1 MQRRQPLALFC
12 NSQVYC
18 METTTNN
25 DGSVLA
31 LPGAQSGRKS
41 SIDSGNLT
49 PNQIV
54 ALLDKYI
61 IGQKDAKK
69 SVAIALRNRLR
80 RQNVSDDLRDEIM
93 PNNIIMIGPTGVG
106 KTEIARRLAKLAKA
120 PFVKVEASKF
130 TEVGYV
136 GRDVES
142 MIRDLVDQSVAMVR
156 SERSEEVREKA
167 ALLVE
172 ERLLDILL
180 PPVASS
186 RDSEDDDVESEEG
199 ALEQPSDDEHDKSIE
214 VNRRSRRKM
223 LERLRSGKLED
234 RQIEMDISSDAP
246 GGMMQVFGPLGQM
259 EEIGGIMQDLMSGLP
274 RKRKKR
280 RVSIAEARKLLEQE
294 EVQKLIDMD
303 SVVKEA
309 INKVEQSGIVFIDE
323 IDKIASPSSGSG
335 GKGPDVSREGVQRDL
350 LPIVEGSNVATK
362 HGMVKT
368 DHVLFIASGAFH
380 VAKPSDL
387 IPELQGRF
395 PIRVELKSLTEEDF
409 YLILTQPENAL
420 IKQYSALLGTEGVHL
435 TFSDGAI
442 REIARIAAR
451 VNESVENIGARRL
464 HTIMTNLL
472 EELMFNIPENF
483 SDEHVEIDETMVK
496 EKLNHVVADR
506 DLSQYI
512 L

>member
-1 MQRRQPLALFC
+1 M
-12 NSQVYC
+12 SI
-18 METTTNN
+18 
-25 DGSVLA
+25 
-31 LPGAQSGRKS
+31 KS
-41 SIDSGNLT
+41 SIAESNLT

-54 ALLDKYI
+54 SQLDKYI

-106 KTEIARRLAKLAKA
+106 KTEIARRLAKLARA

-186 RDSEDDDVESEEG
+186 HDSGDEESGDEEG
-199 ALEQPSDDEHDKSIE
+199 SETPSRGEPNKLLE
-214 VNRRSRRKM
+214 VNRRSRKKM
-223 LERLRSGKLED
+223 LERLRNGKLED
-234 RQIEMDISSDAP
+234 RQIEMDISSDSP

-259 EEIGGIMQDLMSGLP
+259 EEIGGIMQDLMNGLP

-294 EVQKLIDMD
+294 EVQKLIDME

-323 IDKIASPSSGSG
+323 IDKIASPSTGAG

-409 YLILTQPENAL
+409 YLILTQPDNAL
-420 IKQYSALLGTEGVHL
+420 IKQYSALLATEGVDL

-442 REIARIAAR
+442 CEIARIAAR

-483 SDEHVEIDETMVK
+483 SDESVEIDETMVK

>member
-1 MQRRQPLALFC
+1 MKDQKVENTSEPYEQKAAVKTLI
-12 NSQVYC
+12 
-18 METTTNN
+18 
-25 DGSVLA
+25 
-31 LPGAQSGRKS
+31 S
-41 SIDSGNLT
+41 SEFLT
-49 PNQIV
+49 PSEIV
-54 ALLDKYI
+54 ARLDKYI
-61 IGQKDAKK
+61 IGQHEAKK
-69 SVAIALRNRLR
+69 AVAIALRNRLR

-142 MIRDLVDQSVAMVR
+142 MIRDLTDQAVNMVR
-156 SERSEEVREKA
+156 NEKSQEVKEKA
-167 ALLVE
+167 AALAE

-180 PPVASS
+180 PTVPSS
-186 RDSEDDDVESEEG
+186 PYEHEDEQVESAIGKAKQDTDIEE
-199 ALEQPSDDEHDKSIE
+199 A
-214 VNRRSRRKM
+214 VNRKSREKM
-223 LERLRSGKLED
+223 LERLRSGRMED
-234 RQIEMDISSDAP
+234 RQIEMEISGDSQ
-246 GGMMQVFGPLGQM
+246 GGMMQIFGPLGQM
-259 EEIGGIMQDLMSGLP
+259 EELGGIMQDLMSGLP
-274 RKRKKR
+274 KKRKKR
-280 RVSIAEARKLLEQE
+280 RVTISEARKILEQE

-303 SVVKEA
+303 AVVKEA
-309 INKVEQSGIVFIDE
+309 VQKVEESGIVFVDE
-323 IDKIASPSSGSG
+323 IDKIAAPTTGGG

-395 PIRVELKSLTEEDF
+395 PIRVELNNLTEEDF
-409 YLILTQPENAL
+409 YKILTQPKNAL
-420 IKQYSALLGTEGVHL
+420 IKQYKALLQTEGVEL
-435 TFSDGAI
+435 DFTDDAI
-442 REIARIAAR
+442 AELASVAAQ

-472 EELMFNIPENF
+472 EEMMFAIPEKC
-483 SDEHVEIDETMVK
+483 SDEKILIDKPMVVD
-496 EKLNHVVADR
+496 KLDKIIKDR

>member
-1 MQRRQPLALFC
+1 M
-12 NSQVYC
+12 S
-18 METTTNN
+18 T
-25 DGSVLA
+25 
-31 LPGAQSGRKS
+31 KS
-41 SIDSGNLT
+41 SIAESNLT

-54 ALLDKYI
+54 SQLDKYI

-80 RQNVSDDLRDEIM
+80 RQNVSDELRDEIM

-106 KTEIARRLAKLAKA
+106 KTEIARRLAKLARA

-180 PPVASS
+180 PPVSS
-186 RDSEDDDVESEEG
+186 PHDSGDEESGDEEG
-199 ALEQPSDDEHDKSIE
+199 SEMQVHDHEDKSVE
-214 VNRRSRRKM
+214 VNRRSRKKM
-223 LERLRSGKLED
+223 LERLRNGKLED
-234 RQIEMDISSDAP
+234 RQIEMDTSGDSP

-294 EVQKLIDMD
+294 EVQKLIDME

-323 IDKIASPSSGSG
+323 IDKIASPSTGAG

-409 YLILTQPENAL
+409 YLILTQPDNAL
-420 IKQYSALLGTEGVHL
+420 IKQYSALLGTEGVDL
-435 TFSDGAI
+435 TFSEGAI
-442 REIARIAAR
+442 REIARIAAQ

-483 SDEHVEIDETMVK
+483 SDERVEIDETMVK

>member
-1 MQRRQPLALFC
+1 
-12 NSQVYC
+12 
-18 METTTNN
+18 MEIITKGEGN
-25 DGSVLA
+25 VFA
-31 LPGAQSGRKS
+31 LPEANSGLSS
-41 SIDSGNLT
+41 SIAATNLT

-54 ALLDKYI
+54 SLLDKYI

-80 RQNVSDDLRDEIM
+80 RQHVSDELRDEIM

-106 KTEIARRLAKLAKA
+106 KTEIARRLAKLARA

-156 SERSEEVREKA
+156 SEKSEEVREKA

-180 PPVASS
+180 PPLSS
-186 RDSEDDDVESEEG
+186 SNSQDNELLNEEDAPAQTSADD
-199 ALEQPSDDEHDKSIE
+199 HDKSLE
-214 VNRRSRRKM
+214 VNRRSRKKM
-223 LERLRSGKLED
+223 LERLRNGKLED
-234 RQIEMDISSDAP
+234 RQIEMDTTGDNP

-280 RVSIAEARKLLEQE
+280 RVSIAEARKILEQE

-303 SVVKEA
+303 SVNKEA

-323 IDKIASPSSGSG
+323 IDKIAAPSSGAG

-409 YLILTQPENAL
+409 YLILTQPDNAL
-420 IKQYSALLGTEGVHL
+420 IKQYSALLATEGVDL

-442 REIARIAAR
+442 REIAKIAAR

-483 SDEHVEIDETMVK
+483 SDKHVVIDEDMVK

>member
-1 MQRRQPLALFC
+1 
-12 NSQVYC
+12 
-18 METTTNN
+18 METTTNSE
-25 DGSVLA
+25 GSVLA
-31 LPGAQSGRKS
+31 LPEARSGSVS
-41 SIDSGNLT
+41 SIAPSNLT

-54 ALLDKYI
+54 SLLDKYI

-80 RQNVSDDLRDEIM
+80 RQHVSDDLRDEIM

-106 KTEIARRLAKLAKA
+106 KTEIARRLAKLARA

-142 MIRDLVDQSVAMVR
+142 MIRDLVDQSVSMVR

-186 RDSEDDDVESEEG
+186 RNADDDDAAGEDGATES
-199 ALEQPSDDEHDKSIE
+199 PSVDDNGKHDKSLE

-223 LERLRSGKLED
+223 LERLRNGKLED
-234 RQIEMDISSDAP
+234 RQIEMDLSGDAP

-323 IDKIASPSSGSG
+323 IDKIATPSSGSG
-335 GKGPDVSREGVQRDL
+335 SKGPDVSREGVQRDL

-420 IKQYSALLGTEGVHL
+420 IKQYSALLATEGVDL

>member
-1 MQRRQPLALFC
+1 MESTM
-12 NSQVYC
+12 NS
-18 METTTNN
+18 EGNA
-25 DGSVLA
+25 LA
-31 LPGAQSGRKS
+31 LPEARGGKTS
-41 SIDSGNLT
+41 SIAASNLT

-54 ALLDKYI
+54 SLLDKYI

-80 RQNVSDDLRDEIM
+80 RQHVSDDLRDEIM

-106 KTEIARRLAKLAKA
+106 KTEIARRLAKLARA

-156 SERSEEVREKA
+156 SEKSEEVHEKA
-167 ALLVE
+167 VLLVE

-186 RDSEDDDVESEEG
+186 SNSEDDDEASGEEG
-199 ALEQPSDDEHDKSIE
+199 EPESRSTEERDKSLE
-214 VNRRSRRKM
+214 VNRRSRKKM
-223 LERLRSGKLED
+223 LERLRNGKLED
-234 RQIEMDISSDAP
+234 RQIEMDLSGDTP

-280 RVSIAEARKLLEQE
+280 RVSIAEARKFLEQE

-420 IKQYSALLGTEGVHL
+420 IKQYSALLATEGVDL

-483 SDEHVEIDETMVK
+483 SDEHVEIDEVMVK

>member
-1 MQRRQPLALFC
+1 MDMSTKSEGDVLVLPEATNGRQSAI
-12 NSQVYC
+12 
-18 METTTNN
+18 
-25 DGSVLA
+25 A
-31 LPGAQSGRKS
+31 S
-41 SIDSGNLT
+41 SNLT

-54 ALLDKYI
+54 SQLDKYI

-80 RQNVSDDLRDEIM
+80 RQSVSDDLRDEIM

-106 KTEIARRLAKLAKA
+106 KTEIARRLAKLARA

-167 ALLVE
+167 AQLVE

-186 RDSEDDDVESEEG
+186 HDSGDEENGDEEG
-199 ALEQPSDDEHDKSIE
+199 SETPPRAEPDKSLE
-214 VNRRSRRKM
+214 VNRRSRKKM
-223 LERLRSGKLED
+223 LERLRNGKLED
-234 RQIEMDISSDAP
+234 RQIEMDTSGDSP

-280 RVSIAEARKLLEQE
+280 RLSIAEARKLLEQE
-294 EVQKLIDMD
+294 EVQKLIDME

-323 IDKIASPSSGSG
+323 IDKIASPSTGAG

-409 YLILTQPENAL
+409 YLILTQPDNAL
-420 IKQYSALLGTEGVHL
+420 IKQYSALLATEGVTL
-435 TFSDGAI
+435 TFSEGAI
-442 REIARIAAR
+442 REIARIAAQ

-483 SDEHVEIDETMVK
+483 SDDHVEIDEAMVK

>member
-1 MQRRQPLALFC
+1 
-12 NSQVYC
+12 
-18 METTTNN
+18 MEITTKGKENVFV
-25 DGSVLA
+25 SPEA
-31 LPGAQSGRKS
+31 KSGINS
-41 SIDSGNLT
+41 SIAATNLT

-54 ALLDKYI
+54 SLLDKYI

-80 RQNVSDDLRDEIM
+80 RQHVNDELRDEIM

-106 KTEIARRLAKLAKA
+106 KTEIARRLAKLARA

-156 SERSEEVREKA
+156 SEKSEEVREKA

-180 PPVASS
+180 PPLSS
-186 RDSEDDDVESEEG
+186 SNSQDNEMLNEEDAPAQTSADD
-199 ALEQPSDDEHDKSIE
+199 HDKSLE
-214 VNRRSRRKM
+214 VNRRSRKKM
-223 LERLRSGKLED
+223 LERLRNGKLEE
-234 RQIEMDISSDAP
+234 RQIEMDTTGDNP

-280 RVSIAEARKLLEQE
+280 RVSIAEARKILEQE

-303 SVVKEA
+303 SVIKEA

-323 IDKIASPSSGSG
+323 IDKIAAPSSGAG

-420 IKQYSALLGTEGVHL
+420 IKQYSALLATEGVDL

-442 REIARIAAR
+442 REIAKIAAR

-483 SDEHVEIDETMVK
+483 SDEHVEIDEAMVK
-496 EKLNHVVADR
+496 EKLNHVVSDR

>member
-1 MQRRQPLALFC
+1 MEITTKGQGNVFVSPEA
-12 NSQVYC
+12 NSGI
-18 METTTNN
+18 N
-25 DGSVLA
+25 
-31 LPGAQSGRKS
+31 S
-41 SIDSGNLT
+41 SIAATNLT

-54 ALLDKYI
+54 SQLDKYI

-80 RQNVSDDLRDEIM
+80 RQHVSDELRDEIM

-106 KTEIARRLAKLAKA
+106 KTEIARRLAKLARA

-156 SERSEEVREKA
+156 SEKSEEVREKA

-180 PPVASS
+180 PPLSS
-186 RDSEDDDVESEEG
+186 SNSQDNEMLNEEDAPAQTS
-199 ALEQPSDDEHDKSIE
+199 ADEHDKSLE
-214 VNRRSRRKM
+214 VKRRSRKKL
-223 LERLRSGKLED
+223 LERLRNGKLED
-234 RQIEMDISSDAP
+234 RQIEMDTTGDNP

-323 IDKIASPSSGSG
+323 IDKIAAPSSGAG

-420 IKQYSALLGTEGVHL
+420 IKQYSALLATEGVDL

-442 REIARIAAR
+442 REIAKIAAR

>member
-1 MQRRQPLALFC
+1 
-12 NSQVYC
+12 
-18 METTTNN
+18 METTTNSE
-25 DGSVLA
+25 GSVLA
-31 LPGAQSGRKS
+31 LPAAGSGSTS
-41 SIDSGNLT
+41 SIAASNLT

-54 ALLDKYI
+54 SLLDKYI

-80 RQNVSDDLRDEIM
+80 RQHVSDDLRDEIM

-106 KTEIARRLAKLAKA
+106 KTEIARRLAKLARA

-186 RDSEDDDVESEEG
+186 RNADEEDDASGDDV
-199 ALEQPSDDEHDKSIE
+199 ATDTTATDEHDKSLE

-223 LERLRSGKLED
+223 LERLRNGKLED
-234 RQIEMDISSDAP
+234 RQIEMDTTGDNP

-323 IDKIASPSSGSG
+323 IDKIASPSSGAG

-420 IKQYSALLGTEGVHL
+420 IKQYSALLATEGVDL

-442 REIARIAAR
+442 REIARIAAS

-483 SDEHVEIDETMVK
+483 SDEHVEIDEVMVK